1 MTNFM
6 FLSPKSDSSYSRPQN
21 PRLSPAAV
29 GTGSRKYPHP
39 HPPRLKAT
47 FQQVSCLFL
56 GGNGF
61 LLVSHFGDI
70 NLSFTNVPGDIKF
83 HKINLLDD
91 HDVRE
96 TRLQILYFHFLPNL
110 IFLIFFVRLL
120 TFIVI
125 LLILFV

>member
-47 FQQVSCLFL
+47 FQQVSCIF
-56 GGNGF
+56 GGVDL
-61 LLVSHFGDI
+61 LLVSHFRDI
-70 NLSFTNVPGDIKF
+70 RLKLSECTWR
-83 HKINLLDD
+83 H
-91 HDVRE
+91 
-96 TRLQILYFHFLPNL
+96 QIPQDQSP
-110 IFLIFFVRLL
+110 R
-120 TFIVI
+120 
-125 LLILFV
+125 